1 MTGGVGIRGGFDGSL
16 KIGRQ
21 QPISFLQPI
30 PFVSSSRD
38 CITMSQKSIDV
49 SFVPDADFYD
59 CKKEVEALPLQK
71 HMKWHRKVQDYN
83 GVFHRV
89 HFLKGELVFKDAS
102 QWATLK
108 PLGDARLHD
117 VDFVDPADEE
127 KFQRWNEAHE
137 SGGAL
142 AAREEHTRLVEES
155 ATGNHH
161 SKPHKIRV
169 HTRPGEPVRG

>member
-59 CKKEVEALPLQK
+59 CKKEVEALPLRKQ
-71 HMKWHRKVQDYN
+71 MKWHRKVQDHN

-89 HFLKGELVFKDAS
+89 HFLQGELVYKDGS
-102 QWATLK
+102 KWTTLK
-108 PLGDARLHD
+108 PLADAHLNV
-117 VDFVDPADEE
+117 VDFADPAAEE
-127 KFQRWNEAHE
+127 KFQRWNTAHE
-137 SGGAL
+137 RAPL
-142 AAREEHTRLVEES
+142 ACLEEHNRLIDEA
-155 ATGNHH
+155 ATGNHS
-161 SKPHKIRV
+161 SKPHQIRV
-169 HTRPGEPVRG
+169 PTKAGEPVRA